1 MACAFM
7 SKIQLG
13 AFAAMGLFATAS
25 TVTSPANA
33 QQAAPPL
40 VQQLNNGNWL
50 PQAEAK
56 SLLDELYYQRAV
68 FAYMTMLPALNTIG
82 MRDGSEAT
90 FGKGYNVLP
99 IWKDRMDS
107 RTWVP
112 TPNADVIYSMSY
124 LDLKETGPLVVAAPP
139 NVIGMFTDF
148 FQRTITDVGLIG
160 PDRARGGLYLL
171 LPPDYDREVPKGY
184 FAFKSRTYNVF
195 LFFRTIMKK
204 GEDGPDPKP
213 AVALAERTRV
223 YPLWAVEK
231 DVKPMQF
238 PNGSG
243 KRVNMMYPV
252 DNAYWTKLKAFV
264 DYEPI
269 SAIDP
274 ELRGVLASIG
284 IIKGQPFEPTDQQQ
298 ALLKKA
304 VETAPK
310 MIMATRQ
317 LGRPDGRQLYYK
329 DRHYQNT
336 WAGATSEW
344 LQDSYLDVNQR
355 AAYFQIA
362 YSSAPAMVMRTLD
375 AGSKYPFTTQDADS
389 NFLNG
394 SNTYKLH
401 LPPDPPAALFWAVT
415 AYNIT
420 DGTTPETPQLL
431 PSINGFNEVAT
442 NTDHSVDLW
451 FSPEK
456 PSDVQASNWIQTV
469 GGRNFLVALRLYG
482 TGVEFFDQTWKPDDV
497 IKIK

>member
-1 MACAFM
+1 MR
-7 SKIQLG
+7 I
-13 AFAAMGLFATAS
+13 GLSTLTSALLISSLCVSIPAS
-25 TVTSPANA
+25 A
-33 QQAAPPL
+33 QQDRPAPPL
-40 VQQLNNGNWL
+40 VKQLNNGNWL
-50 PQAEAK
+50 PQKEAEA
-56 SLLDELYYQRAV
+56 LRDELFYQRAV
-68 FAYMTMLPALNTIG
+68 HAYITMLPALNIIG
-82 MRDGSEAT
+82 IRDGSQAV
-90 FGKGYNVLP
+90 FGKGYNILP

-107 RTWVP
+107 RTWIP

-148 FQRTITDVGLIG
+148 FQRTITDVGAIG

-171 LPPDYDREVPKGY
+171 LPPDYDGKIPQGY
-184 FAFKSRTYNVF
+184 FAFKSPTYNVF
-195 LFFRTIMKK
+195 LFFRTLMAKS
-204 GEDGPDPKP
+204 DNGPDPKP
-213 AVALAERTRV
+213 AVAAAEQTRV
-223 YPLWAVEK
+223 YPLWAMEK

-243 KRVNMMYPV
+243 KDINMMYPV
-252 DNAYWTKLKAFV
+252 DNSYWTKLKALV
-264 DYEPI
+264 DYEPV

-284 IIKGQPFEPTDQQQ
+284 IVKGQPFNPNEKQQ

-310 MIMATRQ
+310 MILALRQ

-329 DRHYQNT
+329 DRQYENA
-336 WAGATSEW
+336 WAGVTSEW
-344 LQDSYLDVNQR
+344 LQSSYLDVNQR
-355 AAYFQIA
+355 ATYFQVA
-362 YSSAPAMVMRTLD
+362 YASAPAMVMRTLN
-375 AGSKYPFTTQDADS
+375 AGSKYPFTTHDANG

-401 LPPDPPAALFWAVT
+401 LPPNPPAKLFWAVT

-420 DGTTPETPQLL
+420 DGTMVEAPQLM
-431 PSINGFNEVAT
+431 PSINGMNKIAA
-442 NTDHSVDLW
+442 NSDGSVDLW
-451 FSPEK
+451 FGPEK
-456 PSDVQASNWIQTV
+456 PADAQPSNWIQTV

-497 IKIK
+497 VKVK